1 MENRICILT
10 LFVFLFLLSGE
21 SRAMVAMPDAW
32 TRMMIGVNQ
41 KDWSLLRERVQ
52 ADLHVPDREDV
63 LMLIDYHRDDRMKC
77 ENLLRRLNGGE
88 AYRYIMNKILPL
100 LYVYREHSPVPIP
113 DDKAAGMF
121 LSYGECIASSGNRTS
136 SAGGP
141 GRGKNR
147 NTSNNRTE
155 NSACTEKQ
163 PAIRP
168 GIGTEYRGGNTIE
181 QTLVGQCRV

>member
-1 MENRICILT
+1 
-10 LFVFLFLLSGE
+10 
-21 SRAMVAMPDAW
+21 MVAMPDAW

-113 DDKAAGMF
+113 DDKAAGVF
-121 LSYGECIASSGNRTS
+121 LSTANVLPRVKFVHPQPVVPEE
-136 SAGGP
+136 
-141 GRGKNR
+141 GK
-147 NTSNNRTE
+147 
-155 NSACTEKQ
+155 
-163 PAIRP
+163 
-168 GIGTEYRGGNTIE
+168 
-181 QTLVGQCRV
+181 

>member
-1 MENRICILT
+1 
-10 LFVFLFLLSGE
+10 
-21 SRAMVAMPDAW
+21 MVAMPDAW

-88 AYRYIMNKILPL
+88 AYRYI
-100 LYVYREHSPVPIP
+100 
-113 DDKAAGMF
+113 
-121 LSYGECIASSGNRTS
+121 IAPSEIRTS

>member
-1 MENRICILT
+1 MYTENIHLY
-10 LFVFLFLLSGE
+10 
-21 SRAMVAMPDAW
+21 PY
-32 TRMMIGVNQ
+32 RMI
-41 KDWSLLRERVQ
+41 K
-52 ADLHVPDREDV
+52 
-63 LMLIDYHRDDRMKC
+63 
-77 ENLLRRLNGGE
+77 
-88 AYRYIMNKILPL
+88 LP
-100 LYVYREHSPVPIP
+100 VCFE
-113 DDKAAGMF
+113 
-121 LSYGECIASSGNRTS
+121 YGECIASSEIRTS

>member
-1 MENRICILT
+1 
-10 LFVFLFLLSGE
+10 
-21 SRAMVAMPDAW
+21 MVAMPDAW

-113 DDKAAGMF
+113 DDKAAGVF
-121 LSYGECIASSGNRTS
+121 LSTVNVIAPSEIRTS

>member
-1 MENRICILT
+1 
-10 LFVFLFLLSGE
+10 
-21 SRAMVAMPDAW
+21 MVAMPDAW

-52 ADLHVPDREDV
+52 TDLHVPDREDV

-113 DDKAAGMF
+113 DDKAAGVF
-121 LSYGECIASSGNRTS
+121 LSTANVLPRVKFVHPQPVVPEEGKIETPVIIEQRTVL
-136 SAGGP
+136 AL
-141 GRGKNR
+141 K
-147 NTSNNRTE
+147 
-155 NSACTEKQ
+155 KQ

>member
-63 LMLIDYHRDDRMKC
+63 LMLIDYHRDDRLKC
-77 ENLLRRLNGGE
+77 ENLIRRMNGGE

-100 LYVYREHSPVPIP
+100 LYVYRDHSPVPIP
-113 DDKAAGMF
+113 DDKAAGVF
-121 LSYGECIASSGNRTS
+121 LSTVNVLPRVKFVHPQPVVPEE
-136 SAGGP
+136 
-141 GRGKNR
+141 GKIE
-147 NTSNNRTE
+147 T
-155 NSACTEKQ
+155 
-163 PAIRP
+163 PVI
-168 GIGTEYRGGNTIE
+168 IE
-181 QTLVGQCRV
+181 QRTVLALKTNLQYALA